1 MSVNIYGTPNE
12 HEMAA
17 IRAVGCSEKVS
28 ADELFVFDVDL
39 CDDRVDRDGERF
51 DAETLR
57 EFAPMF
63 VGKSGIF
70 DHEWSAKGQTAR
82 LFECEAVE
90 VEDGAGGSGGYASDS
105 SADGCAGDGLA
116 AVGCRTVLRGR
127 AYMLRAGNERLI
139 REIEAGIKREV
150 SVGVAVRERRCSI
163 CGGVGGG
170 CGHVAGREYGG
181 KKCVR
186 VLHGAADVYE
196 WSFVAVPAQKDAGI
210 VARERMTAYRMG
222 RRSDKNNQYKIGG
235 R

>member
-1 MSVNIYGTPNE
+1 MSEIVCGTPSE
-12 HEMAA
+12 AEMRA
-17 IRAVGCSEKVS
+17 IRAVGCSEGVD
-28 ADELFVFDVDL
+28 AGELFAFSVDL
-39 CDDRVDRDGERF
+39 CDDCADRDGERF

-63 VGKSGIF
+63 VGKAGIF

-90 VEDGAGGSGGYASDS
+90 ERG
-105 SADGCAGDGLA
+105 
-116 AVGCRTVLRGR
+116 RTVLRGR

-150 SVGVAVRERRCSI
+150 SVGVAVREKRCSI
-163 CGGVGGG
+163 CGGVGGN

-181 KKCVR
+181 EKCVR

-196 WSFVAVPAQKDAGI
+196 WSFVAVPAQVRAGI
-210 VARERMTAYRMG
+210 VKREQLADYCTG
-222 RRSDKNNQYKIGG
+222 RRGDKNRQYKIGEK
-235 R
+235 

>member
-1 MSVNIYGTPNE
+1 MSVNVCGTPGE
-12 HEMAA
+12 RELAA

-28 ADELFVFDVDL
+28 ADELFVFDVEL

-63 VGKSGIF
+63 VGKTGIF

-90 VEDGAGGSGGYASDS
+90 VGDGAGG
-105 SADGCAGDGLA
+105 ADGCAYGGSS
-116 AVGCRTVLRGR
+116 VGRRTVLRGR
-127 AYMLRAGNERLI
+127 AYMLCAGNEQLI

-181 KKCVR
+181 VKCVR

-196 WSFVAVPAQKDAGI
+196 WSFVAVPAQKGAGI
-210 VARERMTAYRMG
+210 VNREALTAYSMG
-222 RRSDKNNQYKIGG
+222 RRTDKNRQYKTGE

>member
-1 MSVNIYGTPNE
+1 MSVNVCGSPSE
-12 HEMAA
+12 RELEA

-28 ADELFVFDVDL
+28 ADELFVFDVEL

-90 VEDGAGGSGGYASDS
+90 AGDGAGGS
-105 SADGCAGDGLA
+105 DGCAYGGSS

-150 SVGVAVRERRCSI
+150 SVGVAVREKRCSI
-163 CGGVGGG
+163 CGGAGGG

-181 KKCVR
+181 VKCVR
-186 VLHGAADVYE
+186 VLHGAEDVYE
-196 WSFVAVPAQKDAGI
+196 WSFVAVPAQKGAGI
-210 VARERMTAYRMG
+210 VNRERMAAYSMG
-222 RRSDKNNQYKIGG
+222 RCTDKNSQYKIGE

>member
-1 MSVNIYGTPNE
+1 MSVNICGTPNE

-90 VEDGAGGSGGYASDS
+90 GEVGAGDGSAGGSDGY
-105 SADGCAGDGLA
+105 AGDGSA

-181 KKCVR
+181 VKCVR

-196 WSFVAVPAQKDAGI
+196 WSFVAVPAQKGAGI
-210 VARERMTAYRMG
+210 VNRERMTAYRIG
-222 RRSDKNNQYKIGG
+222 RRSDKNNQYKIGE

>member
-1 MSVNIYGTPNE
+1 MSANVCGTPNE
-12 HEMAA
+12 REMAA
-17 IRAVGCSEKVS
+17 IRAVGCSEEVG
-28 ADELFVFDVDL
+28 ADELFVFDVEL

-63 VGKSGIF
+63 VGKTGIF

-90 VEDGAGGSGGYASDS
+90 VDDGA
-105 SADGCAGDGLA
+105 
-116 AVGCRTVLRGR
+116 VGRRTVLRGR
-127 AYMLRAGNERLI
+127 AYMLRAGNDQLI

-181 KKCVR
+181 VKCVR

-196 WSFVAVPAQKDAGI
+196 WSFVAVPAQRDAGI
-210 VARERMTAYRMG
+210 VTRERMVAYRMG
-222 RRSDKNNQYKIGG
+222 RRSDKNRQYKIGE